1 MNQEIINYKNLTHYF
16 QSEDSKPVSFN
27 EFNRALGLMRKIK
40 GVSIDLKK
48 ARENEK

>member
-40 GVSIDLKK
+40 GGSIDLKK